1 MVYGHP
7 LFGSGVNP
15 ISALGFSFPTLVITI
30 PATIVVLIW
39 TFSLYGSKLRINSA
53 SLFALGFISMFVSG
67 GGSGFFLSPP
77 PTRFIFSWTFFFF
90 VPFPHFLWGRAHF
103 LALSVPLLLLPQRT

>member
-67 GGSGFFLSPP
+67 GVKGVFLAPP
-77 PTRFIFSWTFFFF
+77 PIHIMLLSSYFLWWPLPLGIRASAPSRNFFATAML
-90 VPFPHFLWGRAHF
+90 FPH
-103 LALSVPLLLLPQRT
+103 